1 MPLFSFL
8 KPFLRRAAPGSLLV
22 AFSAVLG
29 AGEASADCRILR
41 YDLLF
46 GQANSHYMS
55 TSRDEPCKVAPTDG
69 WVGRSVPSPI
79 QISSIGIASRA
90 KFGIA
95 GTDGSSFYAYKPN
108 PGFVGKDEF
117 VVTLIGSSGTTRG
130 TATVRVQV
138 TVGP

>member
-1 MPLFSFL
+1 ML
-8 KPFLRRAAPGSLLV
+8 
-22 AFSAVLG
+22 
-29 AGEASADCRILR
+29 AGGKASADCRILR

-55 TSRDEPCKVAPTDG
+55 TGRDETCKVAPTDG
-69 WVGRSVPSPI
+69 WVGRSVPAPI
-79 QISSIGIASRA
+79 EITAIAIASRA

-95 GTDGSSFYAYKPN
+95 GTNGASFYAYQPR
-108 PGFVGKDEF
+108 PGFTGKDEF
-117 VVTLIGSSGTTRG
+117 VVTLVGSSGSTSG